1 MMKKLA
7 ALGFTAA
14 LVFAPVVA
22 FAEDTPAAAA
32 GDAATPAAG
41 DTMAKPM
48 KHHSMKHHGMK
59 HHSTKHH
66 HAMKH
71 HSMKHHSMAPGEK
84 GAGNANPPG
93 DSAAPAEQSGK

>member
-7 ALGFTAA
+7 ALGLTAA

-22 FAEDTPAAAA
+22 FAEDTPAAPA

-48 KHHSMKHHGMK
+48 KHHRMKHHAKHSSMKHHGGMHHPMK
-59 HHSTKHH
+59 K
-66 HAMKH
+66 
-71 HSMKHHSMAPGEK
+71 
-84 GAGNANPPG
+84 AGNANPPG
-93 DSAAPAEQSGK
+93 EGAPAAEQSGK